1 MLSTPN
7 LYESESGD
15 LLYAATGESLIS
27 RALKPYREPR
37 YLQLRDLLHSA
48 DVRTSHAEMLFHNY
62 EDPPTYRPGGTYMRC
77 DPRFLDDLKWMGI
90 QIMSTANNHSYDYGE
105 NGVLRN
111 LGYME
116 QYNMPHA
123 GTGGNMG
130 EAAKPSYVDTPKGRF
145 AMIAATSSGPI
156 AGRAGEARRDVMGR
170 PGSNFIRWTQ
180 YWTVE
185 RQQFDALKQVA
196 DKLGWTQQAAQRRAV
211 LGGATHSD
219 TEVLLMDHGQYEED
233 ASSRFVL
240 GESFTKKSVINK
252 NDLDRNVRS
261 VRDAARMAD
270 WVVFT
275 IHNHEGGATPNEP
288 SDHIKELAHAV
299 IDAGAHAFVGHGPHQ
314 DRGMEIY
321 KGRPIFYALGDFV
334 LENDSV
340 ELVPQ
345 DNIER
350 QNLGWESTPA
360 DFYDVRAGYDAS
372 NKPTRGQSVQ
382 PIRWQ
387 STMPLISF
395 KNRELSKIELHPVDL
410 GFGKPRSM
418 QGRPLL
424 ADGAVAREILERF
437 QDFSRPF
444 GTRINIQGNSASV
457 VL

>member
-1 MLSTPN
+1 M

-15 LLYAATGESLIS
+15 MVIASTGESLIS

-37 YLQLRDLLHSA
+37 FLQLRDLLHSA

-62 EDPPTYRPGGTYMRC
+62 EDSPTYRPGGTYMRC

-90 QIMSTANNHSYDYGE
+90 QIMSTANNHSFDYGE
-105 NGVLRN
+105 NGVLTN
-111 LGYME
+111 VAYME

-130 EAAKPSYVDTPKGRF
+130 DASKPVYLDTAKGRV
-145 AMIAATSSGPI
+145 AMVAATSSGPI
-156 AGRAGEARRDVMGR
+156 AGRAGEARRDIQGR

-180 YWTVE
+180 YWVVE
-185 RQQFDALKQVA
+185 RAQFDALKGVA
-196 DKLGWTQQAAQRRAV
+196 DKLGWTHQAAERRAV
-211 LGGATHSD
+211 FGGAGGSD
-219 TEVLLMDHGQYEED
+219 TEVLFFDHGQYEED
-233 ASSRFVL
+233 SSSRFVL
-240 GESFTKKSVINK
+240 GESFERRSVINK
-252 NDLDRNVRS
+252 SDLDRNVRA

-270 WVVFT
+270 WVIFT
-275 IHNHEGGATPNEP
+275 IHNHEGGKTADEP

-299 IDAGAHAFVGHGPHQ
+299 IDAGATAFVGHGPHQ

-321 KGRPIFYALGDFV
+321 KGRPIFYALGDFI
-334 LENDSV
+334 LENDAV

-350 QNLGWESTPA
+350 QGLGWESTPA
-360 DFYDVRAGYDAS
+360 DFYDARAAYNAQG
-372 NKPTRGQSVQ
+372 KPTRGQSVQ

-387 STMPLISF
+387 STLPVMTF
-395 KNRELSKIELHPVDL
+395 KNHELSKIDLYPVDL
-410 GFGKPRSM
+410 GFATKRSM

-424 ADGAVAREILERF
+424 ADGAVAREIMERF

-444 GTRINIQGNSASV
+444 HTTINIQGNSASV
-457 VL
+457 KL